1 MVGRLVLY
9 LGAMY
14 VLAAFISLSRSARR
28 TGISLEEMLSRFF
41 DELEA
46 GYKSLIETAT
56 DAIVVFDSLNRVII
70 WNPTA
75 EKMFGYSPS
84 EAVGSFFVQL
94 VIPEEYADSLSCNP
108 GSSLNPETDSAA
120 QNPLDIIVRRKDL
133 STFPAEITL
142 SRHRVAGS
150 WVCTCIIRDLTECKR
165 AETTIRESEDRLR
178 FVLETCHTGAWDLD
192 LIDYTAFW
200 SPEYDLI
207 FGYLEMLPQWIYET
221 FLDHVISED
230 RPDMD
235 TKFCHAIET
244 RVDWNFECRIRRIDD
259 EIRWILAV
267 GRHRDG
273 SSGRLSRMAG
283 IVQDITG
290 RKRAEEV
297 VRQSE
302 EKFRV
307 LFTRMTEGSALREL
321 VYDAS
326 GDPVGYRSL
335 LSIRHLSTFSA

>member
-84 EAVGSFFVQL
+84 EAV
-94 VIPEEYADSLSCNP
+94 ADSLSCNP

-150 WVCTCIIRDLTECKR
+150 WVCTCIIRDLSQSANGRKR
-165 AETTIRESEDRLR
+165 QSGRARIGCVLCLRPVIQAHGILISLTIR
-178 FVLETCHTGAWDLD
+178 
-192 LIDYTAFW
+192 
-200 SPEYDLI
+200 P
-207 FGYLEMLPQWIYET
+207 
-221 FLDHVISED
+221 
-230 RPDMD
+230 
-235 TKFCHAIET
+235 
-244 RVDWNFECRIRRIDD
+244 
-259 EIRWILAV
+259 
-267 GRHRDG
+267 
-273 SSGRLSRMAG
+273 SGRLNMISSLAISKCSRSG
-283 IVQDITG
+283 
-290 RKRAEEV
+290 
-297 VRQSE
+297 S
-302 EKFRV
+302 
-307 LFTRMTEGSALREL
+307 TRRF
-321 VYDAS
+321 
-326 GDPVGYRSL
+326 
-335 LSIRHLSTFSA
+335 SIM